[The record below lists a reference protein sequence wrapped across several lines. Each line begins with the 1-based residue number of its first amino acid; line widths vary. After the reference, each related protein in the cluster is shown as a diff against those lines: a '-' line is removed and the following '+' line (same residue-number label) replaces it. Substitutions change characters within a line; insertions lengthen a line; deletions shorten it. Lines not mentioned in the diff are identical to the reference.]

1 MLTTAPAIVLPISAL
16 ETVPRLPKTMGY
28 ATRQETIIAI
38 PVRTVSHR
46 MRMSYLDRI
55 RACNTRDMTRY
66 RPFWAADVQVGFVRS
81 DMAEAIAPYADVFQV
96 EKRTVVLDG
105 RLGDFESRTKAVAAV
120 LTRIKDFGLITA
132 WRNEP
137 YAVTAA
143 FGAPALFIMERA
155 AVPLFGV
162 RAYGVH
168 MNGYVRRNGS
178 VFMWIGRRARD
189 KSTFPGLLDNTVAG
203 GLPYGMT
210 AIECLIKECKEEAGI
225 PEDWSRRAVPVGA
238 ITYCAET
245 HEGLR
250 PDVQFCYDLEL
261 PADFTPVCHDGE
273 IEDFTLMPIDE
284 VAAIVRETERF
295 KFNCNLVIIDFL
307 VRHGLIGPDE
317 PNYVAIVRGLHQ

>member
-1 MLTTAPAIVLPISAL
+1 
-16 ETVPRLPKTMGY
+16 
-28 ATRQETIIAI
+28 
-38 PVRTVSHR
+38 
-46 MRMSYLDRI
+46 MS
-55 RACNTRDMTRY
+55 RY
-66 RPFWAADVQVGFVRS
+66 RPFMVGDVHVGFVRD
-81 DMAEAIAPYADVFQV
+81 DMAAALVPYASVFRV
-96 EKRTVVLDG
+96 DEHAVVLNSGISDFDSRTVAIDTVL
-105 RLGDFESRTKAVAAV
+105 R
-120 LTRIKDFGLITA
+120 RIKNAEMMTA
-132 WRNEP
+132 WRDEP

-143 FGAPALFIMERA
+143 FGAPALFVMERA

-168 MNGYVRRNGS
+168 LNGYVRKSGDK
-178 VFMWIGRRARD
+178 FMWIGRRSRH
-189 KSTFPGLLDNTVAG
+189 KPTYPGLLDNIVAG

-210 AIECLIKECKEEAGI
+210 ASECLVKECAEEAGI
-225 PEDWSRRAVPVGA
+225 PPDWARAAAPVGA

-273 IEDFTLMPIDE
+273 IEDFMLMPIAE

-317 PNYVAIVRGLHQ
+317 PDYVAIVQGLHQ